1 MQADFEVPIGKGDR
15 REQPYIMQIQKVI
28 NNNIVTSIDH
38 KQREIIVMGKGLGFG
53 RKSGEEI
60 PAEKIEKVFLI
71 RDSENSNRFET
82 LLESM
87 PLDYVKTADKVI
99 GHIKQSIGDELNE
112 NIYITLTDHISFAV
126 ERYHK
131 GIPIKNALL
140 WETKKFYQREFEIGM
155 EALKIIEKELSVEL
169 PEDEAGFIA
178 LHIVNAQVN
187 NDMNKSM
194 TMIKLIQDILNIVK
208 YFYNMEIEQGYDYER
223 FTMHLKYFIQRIY
236 SGHEEKS
243 TDEEFV
249 KIIAAQYPKAY
260 ECSGKI
266 REYIFKKLEYLFG
279 EEEMA
284 YLTVHIQKITRK

>member
-1 MQADFEVPIGKGDR
+1 
-15 REQPYIMQIQKVI
+15 MQIQKVI
-28 NNNIVTSIDH
+28 NNNIVTSVDH

-87 PLDYVKTADKVI
+87 PLEYVKTANKVI
-99 GHIKQSIGDELNE
+99 DYIMHNIGEELNE

-140 WETKKFYQREFEIGM
+140 WETKKFYQKEFEIGM
-155 EALKIIEKELSVEL
+155 EALEIIEEELSVEL

-178 LHIVNAQVN
+178 LHIVNAQMHSN
-187 NDMNKSM
+187 MNKSM
-194 TMIKLIQDILNIVK
+194 TMMKTIQDILNIVK
-208 YFYNMEIEQGYDYER
+208 YFYKMEIEENYDYDR
-223 FTMHLKYFIQRIY
+223 FVTHLKYFIQRVY
-236 SGHEEKS
+236 SGHEEKNS
-243 TDEEFV
+243 DEEFV

-266 REYIFKKLEYLFG
+266 REYIFKRMDYLFG